1 MATQEKPDTR
11 QRVITAAT
19 RLLNDGGRDA
29 VTTRAVSAAAG
40 VQPPTLYR
48 LFGDMQGLL
57 DALATHGFSS
67 YLERKVRRQLLADPV
82 DDLRDGWNQHVEFG
96 VSNPELYVL
105 MYATPRTGQQVEAAT
120 KAAELLHS
128 LVERVA
134 AAGRLRVGVEQAAQ
148 MIHAAGTGVTLS
160 LIHTPPDLRDP
171 ELSER
176 TRDAVLAAITVEPR
190 KRSGGR
196 KPTPASHA
204 IALKAALP
212 ELDAPLS
219 EAERALLAEWLDRI
233 GRVRG

>member
-1 MATQEKPDTR
+1 MDTR
-11 QRVITAAT
+11 QRIISAAT
-19 RLLNDGGRDA
+19 RLLADGGRDA

-67 YLERKVRRQLLADPV
+67 YLERKIRRQLLDDPV
-82 DDLRDGWNQHVEFG
+82 DDLRAGWDQHVEFG
-96 VSNPELYVL
+96 VSNPELYAL
-105 MYATPRTGQQVEAAT
+105 MYGTPRAGQQLESAA

-134 AAGRLRVGVEQAAQ
+134 AAGRLRIGVEAAAQ
-148 MIHAAGTGVTLS
+148 TIHAAGTGVTLS
-160 LIHTPPDLRDP
+160 LIATPPELRDP

-176 TRDAVLAAITVEPR
+176 TREAILAAVTVDPR
-190 KRSGGR
+190 RRAGGR
-196 KPTPASHA
+196 RPTPASHA

-212 ELDAPLS
+212 ELGAPLS
-219 EAERALLAEWLDRI
+219 EAERGLLAEWLDRI
-233 GRVRG
+233 GRIRG